1 MISHS
6 PDPEI
11 NSSYHLAIF
20 KAPVHHRSE
29 LSIDF
34 DIGVGAKNG
43 NNQDIAMTE
52 KIAVGKPLV
61 VLHGDEM
68 AQVAF
73 DRIIKQFVDTY
84 LDIPLVEID
93 LSAENRLLSNG
104 QVVVEAIEAL
114 KRHGV
119 GIKNAG
125 MTVNRDQ
132 LDELL
137 ARHSHI
143 KEDELHRLAT
153 RSPNGAIRKG
163 IHGNIIREDIPFR
176 NIEVKRP
183 AWQGRD
189 IDVFTMDHGGIT
201 DSHNELSKATG
212 VAKLVFVGSSGEP
225 VELHRRFISKG
236 DPWLIGS
243 NDMREVRAWAHAFFK
258 RAIDEK
264 RDAYLGLKDTVI
276 PGYDGVMREAIEGIY
291 ERDYQAQ
298 FSELG
303 LGYHYELIDAQA
315 ARIVSNPPERALW
328 GVPDNTSGHKLF
340 ELVNQLKVTGIP
352 NRRAAVSI
360 SRMSAGGGDQYG
372 SFNIPVDED
381 GIVKVILDGDEKHAR
396 RVNKGD
402 PVIFMSND
410 REAIKDWV
418 SQVFRDASINDK
430 EVYFGLK
437 REYMA
442 YDDVFST
449 VIYEVRTELA
459 QHDTPPPSFM
469 IMRPSSQ
476 LKKMITDPPRNASYP
491 AQNLDGDIFS
501 DISAAL
507 GGSLATASSIIE
519 SKDGTMLFEAP
530 HGTAHDLYLK
540 YLASDGKEALFN
552 SSALL
557 YALANALETISNR
570 SANDKL
576 HGYASALK
584 LALIDTV
591 DQGTIT
597 GDLKGK
603 TNDPG
608 NETLVDMFGFLDA
621 VEENLKTAVR

>member
-1 MISHS
+1 MI
-6 PDPEI
+6 DKI
-11 NSSYHLAIF
+11 TA
-20 KAPVHHRSE
+20 SE
-29 LSIDF
+29 
-34 DIGVGAKNG
+34 
-43 NNQDIAMTE
+43 
-52 KIAVGKPLV
+52 PLV

-68 AQVAF
+68 AQIAF
-73 DRIIKQFVDTY
+73 DRILEQFVNRY

-104 QVVVEAIEAL
+104 QVVVDAIAAL
-114 KRHGV
+114 KQYGV

-137 ARHSHI
+137 AKHSNI
-143 KEDELHRLAT
+143 REDELDRLAT
-153 RSPNGAIRKG
+153 KSPNGAIRKG
-163 IHGNIIREDIPFR
+163 IGGNITREDIHFR

-183 AWQGRD
+183 AWVGRD
-189 IDVFTMDHGGIT
+189 IDVFTMDDGGIT
-201 DSHNELSKATG
+201 NSHNELSKATG
-212 VAKLVFVGSSGEP
+212 VVKLLFVGSSGDP
-225 VELHRRFISKG
+225 VELHRRFINRG
-236 DPWLIGS
+236 DPWLLGS
-243 NDMREVRAWAHAFFK
+243 NDMIEVRAWAHQFFG
-258 RAIDEK
+258 RAITEK

-276 PGYDGVMREAIEGIY
+276 PGYDGVMREAIEDIY
-291 ERDYQAQ
+291 ERDYQAK

-303 LGYHYELIDAQA
+303 LVYHYELIDAQA

-328 GVPDNTSGHKLF
+328 GVPDNSSGHKLY
-340 ELVNQLKVTGIP
+340 ELVRQLKATGIP
-352 NRRAAVSI
+352 SRRAAVSI

-372 SFNIPVDED
+372 SFNTPAPED
-381 GIVKVILDGDEKHAR
+381 GILKVVLDGKEKHAR
-396 RVNKGD
+396 TVKKGD
-402 PVIFMSND
+402 PVLFMSND

-418 SQVFRDASINDK
+418 SQVFRDASVNDK

-437 REYMA
+437 REFMA

-449 VIYEVRTELA
+449 VIEEVRTELA
-459 QHDTPPPSFM
+459 KRETPPPSFM
-469 IMRPSSQ
+469 IMRPSNQ
-476 LKKMITDPPRNASYP
+476 LKKMITDPPREALYP
-491 AQNLDGDIFS
+491 SQNLDGDIFS

-540 YLASDGKEALFN
+540 YLESDGKEALFN

-557 YALANALETISNR
+557 YALANALETIGNR
-570 SANDKL
+570 SNNEDLCA
-576 HGYASALK
+576 YAAALK

-591 DQGTIT
+591 DEGIIT

-603 TNDPG
+603 TNDPE
-608 NETLVDMFGFLDA
+608 NEKLVDMFGFLDA
-621 VEENLKTAVR
+621 VEGNLKLN

>member
-1 MISHS
+1 
-6 PDPEI
+6 
-11 NSSYHLAIF
+11 
-20 KAPVHHRSE
+20 
-29 LSIDF
+29 
-34 DIGVGAKNG
+34 
-43 NNQDIAMTE
+43 MTD
-52 KIAVGKPLV
+52 KIAVSKPLV

-68 AQVAF
+68 AQIAF
-73 DRIIKQFVDTY
+73 DRILEQFVNKY

-93 LSAENRLLSNG
+93 LSAEKRLLSNG
-104 QVVVEAIEAL
+104 QVVVDAIEAL
-114 KRHGV
+114 KQYGV

-143 KEDELHRLAT
+143 KEEELDRLAT
-153 RSPNGAIRKG
+153 KSPNGAIRKG
-163 IHGNIIREDIPFR
+163 IGGNITREDIHFR
-176 NIEVKRP
+176 NIKVKRP
-183 AWQGRD
+183 GWIGRD
-189 IDVFTMDHGGIT
+189 IEVVTMDGGGIT
-201 DSHNELSKATG
+201 SSHNELSKATG
-212 VAKLVFVGSSGEP
+212 VAKLMFVGSSGDP
-225 VELHRRFISKG
+225 IELHRRFINKG
-236 DPWLIGS
+236 DPWLIGT
-243 NDMREVRAWAHAFFK
+243 NDMDKVRNWAHDFFK

-276 PGYDGVMREAIEGIY
+276 AGYDGVMREAIEDIY
-291 ERDYQAQ
+291 ERDYQAR
-298 FSELG
+298 FAELG
-303 LGYHYELIDAQA
+303 LAYHYELIDAQA
-315 ARIVSNPPERALW
+315 ARIISNPPERALW
-328 GVPDNTSGHKLF
+328 GVPDNTSGRKLLK
-340 ELVNQLKVTGIP
+340 LVNQLKVTGIP
-352 NRRAAVSI
+352 ERRAAVSI

-372 SFNIPVDED
+372 SFNMPATED
-381 GIVKVILDGDEKHAR
+381 GILKVILDGEEKHAR
-396 RVNKGD
+396 TIKKGD
-402 PVIFMSND
+402 PLLFMSND
-410 REAIKDWV
+410 CGAIKDWV
-418 SQVFRDASINDK
+418 SQVFRDASVNDK

-449 VIYEVRTELA
+449 VIAEVRTDLA

-476 LKKMITDPPRNASYP
+476 LKKMITDPPREALYP

-519 SKDGTMLFEAP
+519 SKDGTMLYEAP

-540 YLASDGKEALFN
+540 YLESDGKEALFN

-557 YALANALETISNR
+557 YALANALETIGRRAGNE
-570 SANDKL
+570 KL
-576 HGYASALK
+576 CTYAAALK

-591 DQGTIT
+591 DQGIIT

-603 TNDPG
+603 TSDPE
-608 NETLVDMFGFLDA
+608 NEKLVDMFGFLDA
-621 VEENLKTAVR
+621 VEGNLKLA